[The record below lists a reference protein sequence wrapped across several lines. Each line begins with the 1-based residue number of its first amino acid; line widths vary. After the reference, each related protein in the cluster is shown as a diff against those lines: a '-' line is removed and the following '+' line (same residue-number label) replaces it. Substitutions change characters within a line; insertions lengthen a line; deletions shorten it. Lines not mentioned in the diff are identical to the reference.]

1 MMTKKFFIWHQ
12 GSLKKSSIE
21 VLLQFFKALSL
32 FMFCM
37 VLPGSVRILWLV
49 CGAVTNELG
58 VCGDWWPVYECIMFQ
73 VSMFLWRVSRVT
85 PTQPRSVTPCMEFAT
100 KLIIYIARNMKY
112 IYLLSIQIPIIEFC
126 LLSIPTIRKVHK
138 METVLTAEYLHI

>member
-1 MMTKKFFIWHQ
+1 MCHVQQQQNIP
-12 GSLKKSSIE
+12 
-21 VLLQFFKALSL
+21 A
-32 FMFCM
+32 
-37 VLPGSVRILWLV
+37 
-49 CGAVTNELG
+49 
-58 VCGDWWPVYECIMFQ
+58 
-73 VSMFLWRVSRVT
+73 
-85 PTQPRSVTPCMEFAT
+85 PCMEFAT